1 MNNAAPTFYNRPAIE
16 REIESIENPH
26 GMRLNDAKERPILP
40 GGTLRR
46 LLVVIDAQAGR
57 IADLEAQLASGQYP
71 VGRIESVD
79 GGPNR
84 HGVVVWLAHQG
95 APIKPGDKLYTHPAP
110 TQQPPSEAQIDAAAR
125 ALNRQ
130 AARECGINERDYW
143 NLHADEFLADAKAA
157 LEAAHHIGEKK

>member
-57 IADLEAQLASGQYP
+57 IADLEAQLASGQGP
-71 VGRIESVD
+71 VAKIETMGV
-79 GGPNR
+79 GG
-84 HGVVVWLAHQG
+84 GAVGWLAHQG
-95 APIKPGDKLYTHPAP
+95 DPIKIGDSLFARPSP
-110 TQQPPSEAQIDAAAR
+110 TQQSLSEDQVSQMMQWAGYDAASPQER
-125 ALNRQ
+125 AAFIN
-130 AARECGINERDYW
+130 GIR
-143 NLHADEFLADAKAA
+143 HG
-157 LEAAHHIGEKK
+157 EAAHGIKEKP

>member
-57 IADLEAQLASGQYP
+57 IADLEAQLASGQEP
-71 VGRIESVD
+71 VAWFDEEMQSAYTQAELD
-79 GGPNR
+79 GGAIEGLIP
-84 HGVVVWLAHQG
+84 
-95 APIKPGDKLYTHPAP
+95 LYTH
-110 TQQPPSEAQIDAAAR
+110 
-125 ALNRQ
+125 
-130 AARECGINERDYW
+130 GI
-143 NLHADEFLADAKAA
+143 K
-157 LEAAHHIGEKK
+157 EKT